1 MPTGASIAAAT
12 ATPVFTYTRQQ
23 ALQDGLLID
32 VSADAQEAGF
42 TIPMAVTRRVFENCI
57 EWSEQDARK
66 KPRGYQDQNGRQ
78 WDVIW
83 MAAQSFTGDPTQTET
98 VYQLRVLPRPGHG
111 RRRIQTLK
119 LKIDRSAE
127 WLKMMQILAQKNF
140 AGLIDFLEPI
150 AIRAHTWTRNYEA
163 EHNLSPLP
171 PLGIRPSTVPT
182 ANCASTRIVAAET
195 QEYWPRSKQIHG
207 RRSHAGTAILT
218 GSENPNRIPAASRA
232 AQTAAGRHPASIQ

>member
-57 EWSEQDARK
+57 EWSEQDARN

-98 VYQLRVLPRPGHG
+98 VYQLRVVPRPGHG

-119 LKIDRSAE
+119 LKIDRSDNDE
-127 WLKMMQILAQKNF
+127 TVGTILF
-140 AGLIDFLEPI
+140 
-150 AIRAHTWTRNYEA
+150 
-163 EHNLSPLP
+163 
-171 PLGIRPSTVPT
+171 
-182 ANCASTRIVAAET
+182 
-195 QEYWPRSKQIHG
+195 
-207 RRSHAGTAILT
+207 
-218 GSENPNRIPAASRA
+218 PNES
-232 AQTAAGRHPASIQ
+232 